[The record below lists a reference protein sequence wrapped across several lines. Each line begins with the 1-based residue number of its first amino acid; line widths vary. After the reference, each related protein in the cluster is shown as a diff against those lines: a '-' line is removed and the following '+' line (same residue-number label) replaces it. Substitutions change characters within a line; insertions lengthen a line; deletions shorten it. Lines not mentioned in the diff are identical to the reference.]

1 MQAVLADVAWRT
13 TAFGCGFPSP
23 GFRLREFYSYRL
35 RYRGLY
41 TGGTQFRERCGASGK
56 ALLSATVTQTAN
68 RLPVPLG
75 TVLQGT
81 YRLEEVVGGGGMGT
95 VVRARHL
102 RLNHTVAIKF
112 VLTSKAPSEGIEKR
126 FEREAHGAAQLK
138 SPFVV
143 RTLDF
148 DRLEDG
154 TPYLVLEHLEG
165 ESLTERVVRLGPL
178 PQAQVKVVLKQVACA
193 MIEAHQ
199 QGLVHRDLSANNL
212 FFTELPNGDP
222 FVRVLDFGLAKLA
235 VSPNQY
241 ETTNRNVLLGSPP
254 YMAPE
259 LIRRGT
265 ADARTDIW
273 SLGVAAYFMLS
284 GSYPFVGESPADTFV
299 AILSTPPEELDAHIS
314 VSRALRALVYRCLR
328 KEPAERPQ
336 TMIELCNAVQGGDS
350 PAEIMASADETRDLT
365 HAVWRK

>member
-1 MQAVLADVAWRT
+1 MT
-13 TAFGCGFPSP
+13 P
-23 GFRLREFYSYRL
+23 
-35 RYRGLY
+35 
-41 TGGTQFRERCGASGK
+41 
-56 ALLSATVTQTAN
+56 TVS

-75 TVLQGT
+75 SVLQGT
-81 YRLEEVVGGGGMGT
+81 YRLEEVVGSGGMGT

-102 RLNHTVAIKF
+102 RLNHAVAIKF
-112 VLTSKAPSEGIEKR
+112 VTNKAMSESVVKR

-148 DRLEDG
+148 DCLEDG

-165 ESLTERVVRLGPL
+165 ESIHDRVARLGPM
-178 PQAQVKVVLKQVACA
+178 PQAQVKVILKQVACA

-199 QGLVHRDLSANNL
+199 QGLIHRDLSANNL
-212 FFTELPNGDP
+212 FFTELPNGEP

-235 VSPNQY
+235 VSPNHY
-241 ETTNRNVLLGSPP
+241 ETSNRNVLLGSPP

-265 ADARTDIW
+265 ADTRTDIW
-273 SLGVAAYFMLS
+273 SLGVAAYYMLS
-284 GSYPFVGESPADTFV
+284 GSYPFTGESPADTFV

-328 KEPAERPQ
+328 KDPGERPQ
-336 TMIELCNAVQGGDS
+336 NMSELCNAVQAGDS
-350 PAEIMASADETRDLT
+350 PAEIMASGDETRDLT
-365 HAVWRK
+365 HAAWRR